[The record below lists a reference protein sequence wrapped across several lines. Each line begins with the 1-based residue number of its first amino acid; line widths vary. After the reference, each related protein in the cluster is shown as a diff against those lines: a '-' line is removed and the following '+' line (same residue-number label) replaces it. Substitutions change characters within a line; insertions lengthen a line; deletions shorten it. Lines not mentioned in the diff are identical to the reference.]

1 MNKIVTLIRKEV
13 LDILRDKKT
22 LIMMVAVPVLLYPA
36 MIIGMVLIMG
46 MVANMQQETIHTA
59 AYSKEYEEQ
68 AAILKEIYEERTGV
82 QIEKIIPK
90 DYKEINRQSDVFFV
104 CPYCIFVI

>member
-46 MVANMQQETIHTA
+46 MVANMQQETIP
-59 AYSKEYEEQ
+59 
-68 AAILKEIYEERTGV
+68 EI
-82 QIEKIIPK
+82 
-90 DYKEINRQSDVFFV
+90 
-104 CPYCIFVI
+104 

>member
-59 AYSKEYEEQ
+59 AYSTEYEEP
-68 AAILKEIYEERTGV
+68 AAVVKIHMENRHIFTDIHREDKHQTG
-82 QIEKIIPK
+82 QQK
-90 DYKEINRQSDVFFV
+90 STV
-104 CPYCIFVI
+104 CL